1 MSELEIN
8 DDEISDIDEI
18 EQQLRTKNKEKLQI
32 QIKQRDKF
40 KSALDKHKDI
50 NHSLQIKHEKL
61 LSLKHQFETLIK
73 RI

>member
-18 EQQLRTKNKEKLQI
+18 EQQLRTKNKEKEKLQI

-50 NHSLQIKHEKL
+50 NHSLQIKHENFY
-61 LSLKHQFETLIK
+61 H
-73 RI
+73 

>member
-1 MSELEIN
+1 M
-8 DDEISDIDEI
+8 
-18 EQQLRTKNKEKLQI
+18 KV
-32 QIKQRDKF
+32 

-73 RI
+73 NLKATLIMMKLINLNSALSNMNK